1 MMKVILSKDA
11 ADYLSHEYGYL
22 SAFNSRAAD
31 AAMARIQ
38 GGIRRLAAY
47 PQVGAPVPMLTGRR
61 QLVVGPYIIT
71 YRIGRD
77 AIMVSDITHGRQREQ
92 LDKDDGLDESD

>member
-11 ADYLSHEYGYL
+11 ADYLSYEYGYL

-31 AAMARIQ
+31 VAMARIQ
-38 GGIRRLAAY
+38 GGIRRLATY
-47 PQVGAPVPMLTGRR
+47 PQIGAPVPMLTGRR

-77 AIMVSDITHGRQREQ
+77 AIMISDIMHGRQREQ
-92 LDKDDGLDESD
+92 LDRDDGLDESD

>member
-1 MMKVILSKDA
+1 MKVILSKDA

-47 PQVGAPVPMLTGRR
+47 PQVGAPVPC
-61 QLVVGPYIIT
+61 
-71 YRIGRD
+71 
-77 AIMVSDITHGRQREQ
+77 
-92 LDKDDGLDESD
+92 